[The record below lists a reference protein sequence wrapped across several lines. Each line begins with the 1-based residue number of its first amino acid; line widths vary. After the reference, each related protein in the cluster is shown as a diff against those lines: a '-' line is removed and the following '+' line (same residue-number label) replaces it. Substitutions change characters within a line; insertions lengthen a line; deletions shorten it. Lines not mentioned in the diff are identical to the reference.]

1 MSYDLTVYA
10 KLEVAQGSVLD
21 LYSAM
26 SGDRPEDRLALRD
39 GVNGGPGLL
48 VLDLISID
56 GPLAIEPED
65 VPEHI
70 AKVAKG
76 LRYIYQLSTPYR
88 SETNMAVQ
96 VEEMSRFARE
106 LADAGKGVWVDE
118 QSGEVW
124 RGERRIATEPLE
136 GGERYDEVEFRWYV
150 LQSALPSD
158 AVGIYVDACTR
169 WLLGGCP
176 RLSRVGTATASHS
189 STSSSLM
196 LSN

>member
-118 QSGEVW
+118 QSGE
-124 RGERRIATEPLE
+124 
-136 GGERYDEVEFRWYV
+136 GGFFDR
-150 LQSALPSD
+150 
-158 AVGIYVDACTR
+158 
-169 WLLGGCP
+169 
-176 RLSRVGTATASHS
+176 
-189 STSSSLM
+189 
-196 LSN
+196 

>member
-1 MSYDLTVYA
+1 VSYDLTVYTKRELA
-10 KLEVAQGSVLD
+10 RFALQD
-21 LYSAM
+21 LYSAVSANGA
-26 SGDRPEDRLALRD
+26 SGMKARLGGDAGKPLEF
-39 GVNGGPGLL
+39 GGISVN
-48 VLDLISID
+48 
-56 GPLAIEPED
+56 GPLAVEPED
-65 VPEHI
+65 IPGHV

-76 LRYIYQLSTPYR
+76 MRYLYQLSTSYQ

-96 VEEMSRFARE
+96 VDLMSRFAR
-106 LADAGKGVWVDE
+106 LIADQGSGVWIDE

-136 GGERYDEVEFRWYV
+136 GGERYDEVEFQWYV